1 MYQCDSPNLI
11 KCFDVYRNEDLKVM
25 AIEYCNGK
33 TLQAEIDEKRR
44 IPEAEAV
51 MIAKH
56 VIIGMMVALRLFR
69 NCIATTSSTGISRQK
84 ISCRTTAPTRSSTL
98 DSPRSYKSRRKT
110 QKSRAPPWAPSP
122 RWLRR

>member
-56 VIIGMMVALRLFR
+56 VIVGMMVPFRLFR
-69 NCIATTSSTGISRQK
+69 NCIAITSSTGTSRQK
-84 ISCRTTAPTRSSTL
+84 ISCRIMAPTRSSIL
-98 DSPRSYKSRRKT
+98 DSPRN
-110 QKSRAPPWAPSP
+110 
-122 RWLRR
+122 